1 LDVDVIKSS
10 VDLLTWLRL
19 VWVDDRLAWN
29 PEDYAGLERVWFWIA
44 DGIGQG
50 ETSEIWTPD
59 IELWNQM
66 ESVKSSF
73 ASSYAE
79 VEPNGRVFWSRP
91 GHLIPVCK
99 FGGLEHF
106 PFDTLVCTVELGS
119 WSYSGKY
126 LKLEPLNVTGFS
138 IGGSDTSGE
147 SFQEFSL
154 ENITSKV
161 KEYPPYPAD
170 PLSSWPVLLYNISFD
185 RSHEPYIR
193 GYLVSQVVFN
203 ILGFSCFWMP
213 IPSGERLGLAITAML
228 SAVAADLVVVSKLPS
243 ASELTWMQKF
253 SLASQVFA
261 AYCVIEGVVVSYFFY
276 QTAENLVPSYLNCLF
291 GLVTKKRPA
300 GRDESSKKD
309 RGDSS
314 RGFFSSKHSIV
325 ENQPSGS
332 SRSDRMQSVASMHPR
347 DANDFL
353 HNADIK
359 NNNRWKQCGE
369 RVDDFSR
376 AVIPIAYLVVLAV
389 FFSDVVIN

>member
-1 LDVDVIKSS
+1 M
-10 VDLLTWLRL
+10 RL
-19 VWVDDRLAWN
+19 VWTDTRLSWDPA
-29 PEDYAGLERVWFWIA
+29 DYGDLDTVWFWVE
-44 DGIGQG
+44 GGSG
-50 ETSEIWTPD
+50 MSETSEIWTPD
-59 IELWNQM
+59 IELWNQK
-66 ESVKSSF
+66 ESIQTSFSNSF
-73 ASSYAE
+73 AVVS
-79 VEPNGRVFWSRP
+79 PDGRVFWSRP
-91 GHLIPVCK
+91 GQLNPICK
-99 FGGLEHF
+99 FKGLQNF
-106 PFDTLVCTVELGS
+106 PFDELVCDIEMGS
-119 WSYSGKY
+119 WGYSGKY
-126 LKLEPLNVTGFS
+126 MRLKLFDDTGYS
-138 IGGSDTSGE
+138 IGGSGTSGE
-147 SFQEFSL
+147 AFSEFKLSNVSAKL
-154 ENITSKV
+154 VI
-161 KEYPPYPAD
+161 YPPYPTD
-170 PLSSWPVLLYNISFD
+170 PLADWPVAMYSVSFE
-185 RSHEPYIR
+185 RSWEPYIR
-193 GYLVSQVVFN
+193 GYLVSQLIFN
-203 ILGFSCFWMP
+203 IIGFACFWMP
-213 IPSGERLGLAITAML
+213 IPSGERLALAITAML
-228 SAVAADLVVVSKLPS
+228 AAVAADLVVVSKLPS